1 MNSEQPREGAQSSGT
16 NDETGGLDIGVDP
29 GSADLG
35 DDVYRDE
42 TNRGSVLGGDR
53 APGGAGALDP
63 GNTDLGDDVY
73 RGTTN
78 RGSDV
83 GASTPTLD
91 GIFDPRNADLGDD
104 ADREAFNR

>member
-1 MNSEQPREGAQSSGT
+1 MNSEEPSEGAPSSAAS
-16 NDETGGLDIGVDP
+16 DETGGLDLGVDP
-29 GSADLG
+29 GTVDLG

-42 TNRGSVLGGDR
+42 VNRGSVVGTAPSVGGT
-53 APGGAGALDP
+53 GLLDP
-63 GNTDLGDDVY
+63 GNTDLGADVY
-73 RGTTN
+73 RDATN

-104 ADREAFNR
+104 GDREAFNR